1 MLSDMIHEVEI
12 AAKPQTIYRAIT
24 TREGEASFWVPN
36 NTMSPKVGH
45 VAAFQFKGAPVPH
58 RRGILGL
65 VREREL
71 PVVEIAARFPGVSRP
86 AVSQHLRVLCD
97 AGLLSMRRSG
107 RNSFYRAREDRI
119 DRLRAYLD
127 TFWGDRLAAL

>member
-1 MLSDMIHEVEI
+1 MLGPDL
-12 AAKPQTIYRAIT
+12 ALRAIA
-24 TREGEASFWVPN
+24 E
-36 NTMSPKVGH
+36 
-45 VAAFQFKGAPVPH
+45 PH
-58 RRGILGL
+58 RREILRL

-127 TFWGDRLAAL
+127 IFWGDRLAALKRAAEREARR